1 MRSQRL
7 FGQARRLGALRHFS
21 VSSVYVFLL
30 IVLVA
35 AGCNSKPAETSASA
49 ASTSSAA
56 QNPYSTAQ
64 IPTPKT
70 APDPATV
77 DGFDGTRAFEHVRHL
92 VELGPRP
99 PASDAIHQAQAYIT
113 SELKSYGCPVEEH
126 DFTAH
131 SPALGEIPMK
141 NIVAKIPGTSPG
153 IVILA
158 THYDTIRIPGFVGA
172 DDGGSGTATMME
184 IARVLCTRKEK
195 PPLNVWVTF
204 FDGEETQANFATK
217 QDVKWDDDNATFG
230 SREMAASM
238 ALSGELKNV
247 RAMILTD
254 MVGPPN
260 LKIKRD
266 TNSTPWVQKTIWA
279 TADRLGYSN
288 VFVDENFPITG
299 DDHFSFMKRG
309 VPAYDIID
317 FSPEFT
323 YWHTT
328 EDSLEKIDPKS
339 MAIVGHVLIEVIP
352 EIAKRPHS

>member
-1 MRSQRL
+1 MSSRRQVN
-7 FGQARRLGALRHFS
+7 QARRLSALSKLS
-21 VSSVYVFLL
+21 VLSVFPLL
-30 IVLVA
+30 LFVA
-35 AGCNSKPAETSASA
+35 AGCSNKPAETSASA
-49 ASTSSAA
+49 ASPSAA
-56 QNPYSTAQ
+56 TQNPYSTAQ

-113 SELKSYGCPVEEH
+113 SQLKSYGCPVEEH

-131 SPALGEIPMK
+131 SPGLGEIAMK

-158 THYDTIRIPGFVGA
+158 THYDTIRIPGFIGA

-184 IARVLCTRKEK
+184 IARVLCSRKEK

-204 FDGEETQANFATK
+204 FDGEETQADFGSK
-217 QDVKWDDDNATFG
+217 EDVKWDDNNATFG

-238 ALSGELKNV
+238 ALSGDLKNV

-260 LKIKRD
+260 LKIKRE
-266 TNSTPWVQKTIWA
+266 TNSTEWLQKLIWSVA
-279 TADRLGYSN
+279 VRLGYAN
-288 VFVDENFPITG
+288 VFVNDAEPMTG
-299 DDHFSFMKRG
+299 DDHFSFIRRG
-309 VPAYDIID
+309 VAGYDIID
-317 FSPEFT
+317 FSPGPT

-328 EDSLEKIDPKS
+328 DDNLEEIDPKS
-339 MAIVGHVLIEVIP
+339 MAIVGHVLIEVVP